1 MNNNFV
7 EIHEFSTGIKVGRNN
22 DGSWV
27 SLGFTGKFIN
37 STFSEGIPHPVERAI
52 ANGEFKIQEGTA
64 SDNPAIMG
72 RVVGINDDPWSV
84 VAVVSKGR
92 DESESRSFP
101 TIRYF
106 LSAGEDKIPLILEWL
121 EEFGDLNTSPKVK
134 VFNPDNPPENN
145 LPHKYDSI
153 HQLVDLPALP
163 PKLEQ
168 LKNEN
173 NLPIIVDP
181 KINNLKIIHQLS
193 LEKVIIERNKG
204 VFLPLAWAFN
214 VQVVE
219 YVNKFTVIHP
229 ANESAANILC
239 QMRISAAMS
248 LPASLFD
255 EQALKAAITNITN
268 NSNIKDEHFV
278 AFAKELL
285 NEQIDEKNWIK
296 ILDGQ
301 GAKNALS
308 QGIYTPQM
316 VKLIILRAIII
327 PSTLPQCFEWIQAK
341 DKKSDVRTT
350 AKEFER
356 VISSKINALN
366 LDLKAKLLIC
376 IDDGSSAFITKVAE
390 GKISS
395 DAAREFLLDKQGL
408 WGKEAQNFIEKLHS
422 DLKKMSIY
430 IKNKDDSVFELNSLA
445 WKAFR
450 NQISQF
456 WTRNA
461 QFDDRYL
468 QLVRTFEDI
477 QPLSLSMIFHH
488 MSGKKIPCDLARKSQ
503 KFPRGYSKIELYG
516 IPVKRELNFIE
527 TLQQTLKHCLDW
539 MMYQPQSRRGEKN
552 MTRLAAIIWIVIAFI
567 LGGASGYS
575 FHKFAPKGEAG
586 NTNLS
591 SSYDESSI
599 ANNNQGISRQD
610 NGLLDR
616 SQNLNSKEKEVIYK
630 KILELYELESEK
642 KLLDQTKRTEKRREN
657 LDRFSNDNDR
667 SALEKILKSLK
678 SMNNDIINIEI
689 RKQVDK
695 LPPQRIASLYE
706 SIKTSQ

>member
-1 MNNNFV
+1 MNNNFI

-37 STFSEGIPHPVERAI
+37 STFQEDIPHPVERAI

-92 DESESRSFP
+92 DESASRSFP

-106 LSAGEDKIPLILEWL
+106 LSTGEDKIPLILEWL

-145 LPHKYDSI
+145 LPHKYASI

-173 NLPIIVDP
+173 NLPIIVDS
-181 KINNLKIIHQLS
+181 KINNLKIIHQLA
-193 LEKVIIERNKG
+193 LEKVISERKKD
-204 VFLPLAWAFN
+204 VLLPLAWAFN

-229 ANESAANILC
+229 ANESAANILR
-239 QMRISAAMS
+239 QMRVSAAMS

-285 NEQIDEKNWIK
+285 NEKIDEKNWIK

-341 DKKSDVRTT
+341 DKKSDVRTN

-356 VISSKINALN
+356 VISTKINALSPE
-366 LDLKAKLLIC
+366 LKVKLLSC
-376 IDDGSSAFITKVAE
+376 IDDGFSAFIAKVAE
-390 GKISS
+390 SKISS
-395 DAAREFLLDKQGL
+395 DTAREFLLDKEGL
-408 WGKEAQNFIEKLHS
+408 WGKEAKNFLKKLHN
-422 DLKKMSIY
+422 DLEKMPIYAKK
-430 IKNKDDSVFELNSLA
+430 NDDLIFELKIPA
-445 WKAFR
+445 WSAFR
-450 NQISQF
+450 NQIVQF
-456 WTRNA
+456 WGKYP
-461 QFDDRYL
+461 QFDEKIYL
-468 QLVRTFEDI
+468 PLALTFRDI
-477 QPLSLSMIFHH
+477 QPESLSMIFYH
-488 MSGKKIPCDLARKSQ
+488 MSGKKIPHDLIKNSQ
-503 KFPRGYSKIELYG
+503 EFHSSSSRFPLYG
-516 IPVKRELNFIE
+516 IRVERELNFVESLRE
-527 TLQQTLKHCLDW
+527 TLNYCLEW
-539 MMYQPQSRRGEKN
+539 IVYQPQNRNSMKRI
-552 MTRLAAIIWIVIAFI
+552 TAIISIIFAF
-567 LGGASGYS
+567 LMGGAGGYVL
-575 FHKFAPKGEAG
+575 HKFMPKGEEVNKTSFLNTG
-586 NTNLS
+586 NDDSTLR
-591 SSYDESSI
+591 SSI
-599 ANNNQGISRQD
+599 NRNGNADILRDPNQAN
-610 NGLLDR
+610 
-616 SQNLNSKEKEVIYK
+616 KEIVAKYIYK
-630 KILELYELESEK
+630 LYESESQK
-642 KLLDQTKRTEKRREN
+642 QLPDQTKRDEIRQKN
-657 LDRFSNDNDR
+657 LMLLQGEDKNK
-667 SALEKILKSLK
+667 LEEILKALVREP
-678 SMNNDIINIEI
+678 NG
-689 RKQVDK
+689 
-695 LPPQRIASLYE
+695 
-706 SIKTSQ
+706 SIKKEIKRHIAKLSSEEIDRLSNSIMLNGNQP